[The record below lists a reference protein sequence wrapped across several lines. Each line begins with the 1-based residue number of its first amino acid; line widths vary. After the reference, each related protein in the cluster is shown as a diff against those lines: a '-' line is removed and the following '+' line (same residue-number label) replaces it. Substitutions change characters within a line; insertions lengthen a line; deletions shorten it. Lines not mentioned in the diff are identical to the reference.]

1 VGGGIDNAGGTLT
14 LIHTEVSY
22 NTADIDPNLAGA
34 S

>member
-1 VGGGIDNAGGTLT
+1 VGGGIDNTGGTLT
-14 LIHTEVSY
+14 LIHTEVAD